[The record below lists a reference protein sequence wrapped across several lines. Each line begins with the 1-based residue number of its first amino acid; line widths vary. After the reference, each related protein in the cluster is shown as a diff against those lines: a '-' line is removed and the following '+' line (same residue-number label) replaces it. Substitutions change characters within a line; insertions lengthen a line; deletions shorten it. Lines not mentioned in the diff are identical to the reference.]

1 MSKTPF
7 ASLPAVADQLRKEL
21 EKKKFVL
28 LYAHNG
34 TGKTRLSTAFK
45 DISKKSV
52 ISALTA
58 AGNSLGDEKGDLAEN
73 EVKKVDTLYFNAF
86 TEDLFSWDNDLENDV
101 DRMLKLNPDS
111 SFFDGPKKLA
121 MEAKIEEKLE
131 RYVDFGFYIDYDEWF
146 VTFFRERDK
155 ENNPIP
161 IKVSR
166 GEENIFIWCF
176 FLAIVQIAIDDDED
190 NPYDWVKYIY
200 IDDPISSLDEHNAIK
215 VAHDLIHL
223 LSTSGDHLRI
233 VISTHHVLFYNV
245 IANQVR
251 SKASKFYLAKDIID
265 PEVYVLENW
274 ENVPPFHHLSTL
286 VDLCKTRDNGELN
299 SHHFNMLRRVLEQTA
314 AFFGHESWTECL
326 RPRAGEAEKAFQKRI
341 LDLNSHGDFVIFES
355 PEINNSMRTAFHTIF
370 EEFRRSF
377 PFNPAWFPASPAAVT
392 APATIPPQNNS

>member
-1 MSKTPF
+1 MSKTLLS
-7 ASLPAVADQLRKEL
+7 SLPAVAVKLRKEL

-45 DISKKSV
+45 DLGKKLVASP
-52 ISALTA
+52 LTA
-58 AGNSLGDEKGDLAEN
+58 EAGESLVPERGEQLEAEM
-73 EVKKVDTLYFNAF
+73 KQGDTLYFNAF
-86 TEDLFSWDNDLENDV
+86 TEDLFSWDNDLENDWE
-101 DRMLKLNPDS
+101 RILNLNSDS

-245 IANQVR
+245 IANQLR
-251 SKASKFYLAKDIID
+251 KRASFKFYLAKGPD
-265 PEVYVLENW
+265 PETYILEDW
-274 ENVPPFHHLSTL
+274 ENVPPFHHLSTI
-286 VDLCKTRDNGELN
+286 VDLCATRDNGELN

-314 AFFGHESWTECL
+314 AFFGHESWVECL
-326 RPRAGEAEKAFQKRI
+326 RPREGESEKAFQKRV
-341 LDLNSHGDFVIFES
+341 LDLNSHGDCVVFES
-355 PEINNSMRTAFHTIF
+355 STINDEMRSAFRTIF

-377 PFNPAWFPASPAAVT
+377 PFNPAWFPPAS
-392 APATIPPQNNS
+392 ATVPPQNNS